1 MSSPSQDVYHSHRP
15 KEKLRLDS
23 NNNENSV
30 PKDFDTIDSNSNL
43 GARSQRQRVPVA
55 NAKRK
60 LDKAQAQ
67 SMLGKSANEVLK
79 YPPVQPRGMGHNHN
93 RTHIRKPHPQVPT
106 VSAPVQE
113 SNQDPPFYQVKKAA
127 TPLPPGLEARKEQP
141 QCEISGK
148 EAISALSRAKSREC
162 RQQIVEVYCKH
173 KDRALMPE
181 KVPRYC
187 PIEGETS
194 RLTLNNT
201 V

>member
-1 MSSPSQDVYHSHRP
+1 MLCLPFSQDVYHSHRP

-43 GARSQRQRVPVA
+43 GARSQRQRVPAA
-55 NAKRK
+55 NPKRK
-60 LDKAQAQ
+60 LDKARAPGVF
-67 SMLGKSANEVLK
+67 GKSANEVLK
-79 YPPVQPRGMGHNHN
+79 HPPVQSRGINHNHT
-93 RTHIRKPHPQVPT
+93 RTFIHKPHPQAPT
-106 VSAPVQE
+106 ASAPVQG
-113 SNQDPPFYQVKKAA
+113 SHQDPPFHQTKTAGA
-127 TPLPPGLEARKEQP
+127 EAPPGLELRKEQP

-173 KDRALMPE
+173 KERALMPE

-187 PIEGETS
+187 PIEGETADA
-194 RLTLNNT
+194 
-201 V
+201 